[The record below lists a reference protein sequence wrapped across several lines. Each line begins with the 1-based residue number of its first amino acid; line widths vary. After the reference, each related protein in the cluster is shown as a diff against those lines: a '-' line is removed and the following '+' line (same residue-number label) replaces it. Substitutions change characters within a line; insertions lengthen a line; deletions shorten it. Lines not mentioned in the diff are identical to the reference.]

1 MHFVIPGFD
10 DVKHL
15 RQLMAVS
22 FWENGNKKL
31 ILPQKCTEISLILP
45 LLFTQQ
51 WLNQTTTL
59 NNLKTTASSCEFQNY
74 LGAVTLSSSLTQ
86 DSRSRGSVTVWAIV
100 TPTCNIV
107 RQQHLFSSCYNY
119 NGSPQWN
126 PSSSDPLELFRS
138 CLHGGRKILVPG
150 RC

>member
-1 MHFVIPGFD
+1 M
-10 DVKHL
+10 
-15 RQLMAVS
+15 QQ
-22 FWENGNKKL
+22 N
-31 ILPQKCTEISLILP
+31 CTEISLILP

-51 WLNQTTTL
+51 WLNQKTTL
-59 NNLKTTASSCEFQNY
+59 NNHKMTASSCEFQNY

-119 NGSPQWN
+119 NGYLQQN
-126 PSSSDPLELFRS
+126 PSFSDPLELFNQNYKRS
-138 CLHGGRKILVPG
+138 SCEPSPLGCRKDVPSWSLPLA
-150 RC
+150 RE